1 MPFITI
7 RHCPHYYEWI
17 TAVGQQRTHRPVL
30 VFIHG
35 WGGSARYWESTAQ
48 ALAQNF
54 DCLLYDL
61 RGFARSQLS
70 PQNPHDRYTLDAYG
84 EDLVQLLQ
92 ALQVDT
98 ATVIAHSMGTSIAV
112 YFLQQSEIQQS
123 AIQVDRAILTC
134 GGIFEYDERAFAAFY
149 RFGQWVVKF
158 RPRWLYQLPEM
169 DRLLM
174 QRFLHRPI
182 GKRDRQA
189 FLEDYLNASEAAAMG
204 TLLDAVSQHA
214 IDTLPQHFTDLSIP
228 TLLISGQHDRIIP
241 PTLGQKAAALNP
253 RILHQ
258 VMPQVGHFPMLEDP
272 EGYLTLVRSF
282 LGVES
287 VIQPTPVGDRG

>member
-7 RHCPHYYEWI
+7 HHCPHYYEWI
-17 TAVGQQRTHRPVL
+17 TAASQQRTHRPVL

-35 WGGSARYWESTAQ
+35 WGGSARYWEATAR
-48 ALAQNF
+48 ALSHSF

-61 RGFARSQLS
+61 RGFARSQLPPHNS
-70 PQNPHDRYTLDAYG
+70 PDRYTLDTYA
-84 EDLVQLLQ
+84 EDLVQLLK
-92 ALQVDT
+92 ALQVEA
-98 ATVIAHSMGTSIAV
+98 ATVMAHSMGTSIAV
-112 YFLQQSEIQQS
+112 YFLQQS
-123 AIQVDRAILTC
+123 AIQIDRAILTC

-158 RPRWLYQLPEM
+158 RPRWLYQLPAM

-182 GKRDRQA
+182 GKHDRQA
-189 FLEDYLNASEAAAMG
+189 FLEDYLQASDAAAMG
-204 TLLDAVSQHA
+204 TLFDAVSQHA

-228 TLLISGQHDRIIP
+228 TLLVSGQCDRIIP
-241 PTLGQKAAALNP
+241 PQLGRNAAALNP
-253 RILHQ
+253 RIRHQ
-258 VMPQVGHFPMLEDP
+258 VMPKVGHFPMLEDP

-282 LGVES
+282 LGLES
-287 VIQPTPVGDRG
+287 GIQPTPVGDRG